1 MEVIGGHMAQISI
14 KTDIE
19 RLKLDLSR
27 TMRDQVL
34 YATRLT
40 VNKLAEVAKLRME
53 VKELPKLDRPTRY
66 TLGMMRVN
74 YANKSNLKAAVLV
87 KDSATIT
94 KRGQYGPA
102 AVLGHLFDGG
112 QRRGK
117 GFEGLLAARGIM
129 PKGMYAVPGEGVKL
143 DQYGNIPKPLLIQI
157 LSYIQAF
164 DERGFKANVT
174 ADSRSRFE
182 KRVGKKSFGGGTVQF
197 FVAKEGD
204 KNKLHPGIWARV
216 RLAQGTSLKPMIMF
230 VDDADGY
237 KKYFDLELIVKEVV
251 DRDLKFEFDKAMRT
265 AMATAR

>member
-1 MEVIGGHMAQISI
+1 MAQISI
-14 KTDIE
+14 KTDIDKL
-19 RLKLDLSR
+19 RLTIDR
-27 TMRDQVL
+27 VRREQVP

-40 VNKLAEVAKLRME
+40 VNKLAEVAKLRMD

-94 KRGQYGPA
+94 KRGQHGPA
-102 AVLGHLFDGG
+102 AVLGHLFEGG

-117 GFEGLLAARGIM
+117 GYEGLIASKGLM

-143 DQYGNIPKPLLIQI
+143 DQYGNIPKSLLIQI

-174 ADSRSRFE
+174 DDSRSKFE

-197 FVAKEGD
+197 FVAKKGD
-204 KNKLHPGIWARV
+204 KRKLHPGIWARV
-216 RLAQGTSLKPMIMF
+216 QLAQGTSLKPMIMY
-230 VDDADGY
+230 VDDTDGY
-237 KKYFDLELIVKEVV
+237 KRYFDLELIVKEVV
-251 DRDLKFEFDKAMRT
+251 ERDLKFEFDKAMQT

>member
-1 MEVIGGHMAQISI
+1 MAQISI
-14 KTDIE
+14 KTDVDK
-19 RLKLDLSR
+19 LKLDLDKVR
-27 TMRDQVL
+27 RAQVP

-74 YANKSNLKAAVLV
+74 YANRSNLKSQVLV
-87 KDSATIT
+87 KDSATVT
-94 KRGQYGPA
+94 KRGMHGPA

-112 QRRGK
+112 QQRKGK
-117 GFEGLLAARGIM
+117 GFEGLLVSRGIM
-129 PKGMYAVPGEGVKL
+129 PKGMYAVPGQGIKL

-157 LSYIQAF
+157 LSYLQAF

-174 ADSRSRFE
+174 ADSRGRFE

-197 FVAKEGD
+197 FVAKKGD

-216 RLAQGTSLKPMIMF
+216 ALAQGTSLKPMIMF
-230 VDDADGY
+230 VNETDGY
-237 KKYFDLELIVKEVV
+237 KKYFDLDSIVKEVV
-251 DRDLKFEFDKAMRT
+251 DRDLRFEFNKAMEI
-265 AMATAR
+265 AMATAK

>member
-1 MEVIGGHMAQISI
+1 MAQVSI
-14 KTDIE
+14 KTDIDGLKRGLDKV
-19 RLKLDLSR
+19 RL
-27 TMRDQVL
+27 QQAP
-34 YATRLT
+34 YAIRLT

-74 YANKSNLKAAVLV
+74 YANRSNLKAAVLV

-102 AVLGHLFDGG
+102 AVLGHLFEGG

-117 GFEGLLAARGIM
+117 GYEGLLVSKGLM
-129 PKGMYAVPGEGVKL
+129 PKGMYTVPGEGMKL
-143 DQYGNIPKPLLIQI
+143 DPHGNIPKSLLIQI

-174 ADSRSRFE
+174 DNTRAKFE
-182 KRVGKKSFGGGTVQF
+182 KRVGRKSFGGGTVQF
-197 FVAKEGD
+197 FVAKKGD
-204 KNKLHPGIWARV
+204 KVKLHPGIWARV
-216 RLAQGTSLKPMIMF
+216 ALAHGTSLKPMIMF

-251 DRDLKFEFDKAMRT
+251 DRDLKFEFDKAMQI